1 MILVRDVFQA
11 KYGKAGAL
19 VALFEEA
26 REKWPAGYARGR
38 ILTDRSGRFFTVVT
52 ETEVE
57 DLGAWERQNREVMAM
72 PAFAGWFERMT
83 DLVESGQREFYTI
96 EA

>member
-11 KYGKAGAL
+11 KYGKAGEL
-19 VALFEEA
+19 VALFREA
-26 REKWPAGYARGR
+26 REKWPAGYAKGR
-38 ILTDRSGRFFTVVT
+38 ILFDRSGRFFTVVT

-57 DLGAWERQNREVMAM
+57 DLGAWERLNREVMAM
-72 PAFAGWFERMT
+72 PEFADWFGRMT
-83 DLVESGQREFYTI
+83 ALVESGQRDFYTI